1 VKEQVLDI
9 ALVLQSI
16 NGKIDGLTKQLDCA
30 REEIIVLKKENSVLK
45 ERISVYETPKDSHN
59 SSIPS
64 TKESIKA
71 QADKSNKLLITR
83 SLREKSAKHTGGQ
96 IGHKGVTLEMA
107 SEPNFVEQ
115 HIPEFCTHC
124 GNNLSQIEGTVT
136 ETRQSVDI
144 PLPIQAIVTEHQVIS
159 KKCSCGQCCEANF
172 PKHVRSNISYGPN
185 IRAIVTYFSCSQY
198 VPYKRLTEII
208 HNCFGVKMSQGTV
221 DNILQDMEQKSQPAY
236 EEIRARLEESRVVG
250 ADETGVNIN
259 GELHWGWTFQSENLT
274 FVFNDKSRGKVAI
287 DKHFTYGLPNTILVS
302 DRHASYFNMDVDGH
316 QICLAHILR
325 ELTYLTELYA
335 NQTWSSDLAKL
346 IRDAIHERKT
356 VLWENIDRN
365 TILDRLKKILIA
377 STDILH
383 LKIIA
388 IQKSLIKH
396 KDHVFNFLF
405 HPQVPYDNN
414 GSERVVRSFKI
425 KQKISGSYRG
435 ADGKGADAFCH
446 IHSITQTAKKNNQNP
461 FLAILAVA
469 NNF

>member
-1 VKEQVLDI
+1 MKEQVLDI
-9 ALVLQSI
+9 VLVLRSI
-16 NGKIDGLTKQLDCA
+16 NGKIDGLTKQLDSA
-30 REEIIVLKKENSVLK
+30 REEIIVLKKENSALK
-45 ERISVYETPKDSHN
+45 ARLAVYETPKDSHN

-64 TKESIKA
+64 TKESITA
-71 QADKSNKLLITR
+71 QVEKSNKLLITR
-83 SLREKSAKHTGGQ
+83 TLREKSAKPSGGQ

-107 SEPNFVEQ
+107 SEPDFIER
-115 HIPEFCTHC
+115 HIPDFCTHC
-124 GNNLSQIEGTVT
+124 GNDLSRIVGSVIGI
-136 ETRQSVDI
+136 RQSVDI
-144 PLPIQAIVTEHQVIS
+144 PLPIQAVVTEHQIIA
-159 KKCSCGQCCEANF
+159 KKCSCGKCCEADF

-198 VPYKRLTEII
+198 ISYKRLTEIV
-208 HNCFGVKMSQGTV
+208 HNCFGLKMSQGTI
-221 DNILQDMEQKSQPAY
+221 DNILLDMEQKSEPAY
-236 EEIRARLEESRVVG
+236 QEIRARLEESKVAG

-259 GELHWGWTFQSENLT
+259 GELHWGWTFQSDKLT
-274 FVFNDKSRGKVAI
+274 YVFNDKSRGKVAI

-302 DRHASYFNMDVDGH
+302 DRHASYFNMDVAGH

-325 ELTYLTELYA
+325 DLTYLTELYA
-335 NQTWSSDLAKL
+335 NQTWSCDLAKL

-356 VLWENIDRN
+356 ELWENIDRN
-365 TILDRLKKILIA
+365 TILDRFKKILIT

-388 IQKSLIKH
+388 IQKSLINH
-396 KDHVFNFLF
+396 KDHVFKFLF
-405 HPQVPYDNN
+405 HPEVPYDNN

-425 KQKISGSYRG
+425 KQKISGSFRSP
-435 ADGKGADAFCH
+435 DGKGADVYCH

>member
-9 ALVLQSI
+9 ALALQSI
-16 NGKIDGLTKQLDCA
+16 NGKIDGLTKQLDIA
-30 REEIIVLKKENSVLK
+30 HKEIVVLKDRLA
-45 ERISVYETPKDSHN
+45 VYETPKDSHN

-64 TKESIKA
+64 SKESIKA
-71 QADKSNKLLITR
+71 QVDKSNKLLITR
-83 SLREKSAKHTGGQ
+83 SLREKSNKSTGGQ
-96 IGHKGVTLEMA
+96 IGHTGVTLEMA
-107 SEPNFVEQ
+107 TEPDFIEQ
-115 HIPEFCTHC
+115 HVPDFCTNC
-124 GNNLSQIEGTVT
+124 GNNLSQIEGSVVGI
-136 ETRQSVDI
+136 RQSVDV
-144 PLPIQAIVTEHQVIS
+144 PLPIQAVVTEHQVIA
-159 KKCSCGQCCEANF
+159 KKCSCGHCCEANF

-198 VPYKRLTEII
+198 IPYKRLTEIL

-236 EEIRARLEESRVVG
+236 DEIRARLEESKVVG

-274 FVFNDKSRGKVAI
+274 YVFNDKSRGKVAI

-302 DRHASYFNMDVDGH
+302 DRHASYFNMDVVGH

-377 STDILH
+377 STNILH
-383 LKIIA
+383 IKIIA

-396 KDHVFNFLF
+396 KDHVFKFLF

-435 ADGKGADAFCH
+435 ADAKGANAFCH